1 MESRDQSSRNKSE
14 TLPDA
19 EGQSLAWDQWGL
31 QFSRALPLGAL
42 GGNKPP
48 EVTFAHHTNAYL
60 KCTTIRQA
68 LEKSSRRSSTFQVA
82 VSIRQPAGVS
92 EVTSS
97 LKTGQC

>member
-60 KCTTIRQA
+60 KHTTIRQ
-68 LEKSSRRSSTFQVA
+68 LGKLWKSLAGGVLLSRWRFPSDSQRV
-82 VSIRQPAGVS
+82 
-92 EVTSS
+92 
-97 LKTGQC
+97 